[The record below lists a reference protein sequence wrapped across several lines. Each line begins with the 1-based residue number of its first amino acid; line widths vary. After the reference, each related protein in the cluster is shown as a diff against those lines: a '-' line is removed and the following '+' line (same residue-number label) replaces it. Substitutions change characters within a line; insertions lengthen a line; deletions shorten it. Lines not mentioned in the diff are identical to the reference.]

1 VSKNQNRKKPAAA
14 FMPPSAKY
22 PLLGARPSDVRKV
35 PAIGPLPSINDQSP
49 SWRIARIEL
58 EDPFGW
64 HLVKQ
69 GMLHEI
75 RKKLGQFEAKT
86 WNEILVK
93 EKHWNHTVPVS
104 KLGAPARER
113 LTLLRLDDLEE
124 VVSLRLTGP
133 QRVWCYRVGPVF
145 HVLWWDPEHHVY
157 KG

>member
-1 VSKNQNRKKPAAA
+1 MSKNKNRKKPAAA
-14 FMPPSAKY
+14 FAPTSAKV
-22 PLLGARPSDVRKV
+22 PIFGGSPSDSRKV
-35 PAIGPLPSINDQSP
+35 PAVGPIPSTNEQFP

-64 HLVKQ
+64 QLVEQ
-69 GMLHEI
+69 GVLHEI
-75 RKKLGQFEAKT
+75 RKKLAQFEAKT

-104 KLGAPARER
+104 KLCVPARER
-113 LTLLRLDDLEE
+113 LKSLRLDDLEE

-133 QRVWCYRVGPVF
+133 KRVWGYRVGPVF